1 MEDIFLT
8 DEDGEAIYPDMSDA
22 QARDVYSDMCLYL
35 DGYIYPW
42 IK

>member
-1 MEDIFLT
+1 MENEVEL
-8 DEDGEAIYPDMSDA
+8 DEEYPDMSDA
-22 QARDVYSDMCLYL
+22 QARDIYNDISLYL